1 MNTVVIKQEPADTEF
16 ETKMTVLQPPH
27 RNDVTVS
34 NVYFESF
41 QSNIKYT
48 RSILKVEESN
58 LEVREVYFS

>member
-41 QSNIKYT
+41 
-48 RSILKVEESN
+48 
-58 LEVREVYFS
+58 

>member
-1 MNTVVIKQEPADTEF
+1 MNTLVIKQEPADTEF
-16 ETKMTVLQPPH
+16 ETKITVLQPTH

-48 RSILKVEESN
+48 LSILKVEESN